1 MNAVVQTN
9 VTEVKKPDFNAI
21 EKVGGEIAFPEVFA
35 KGEVGQVIRRVNRHP
50 DCIASNPDYVPDEKT
65 LRRALA
71 WWHTPMRMAFGLHGE
86 TGTGKTELLLY
97 IADRLNEPVY
107 MVKVHPALMPE
118 DLEGCKELVNDD
130 KGVVTKNTLGPAAK
144 AYAFGGLIILDE
156 VDKTNA
162 ALGCALHGLVEGKP
176 WPVEQ
181 FSLTIN
187 RHPMCRVTGTANTTG
202 QGGHERY
209 HTSGRMDLALRS
221 RFGWMQTHFPTPARE
236 MAILEK
242 KFGQMLPRAMLKA
255 CVDVANGFRDA
266 VLGAADQ
273 HGKRPGLDN
282 PEINAVFSTRTL
294 VNWCNY
300 TIAYGPTA
308 TWQEAFDFAF
318 DGSLDPECK
327 REAEAIT
334 QRILGGKLDMNVK
347 DVVESYK
354 LGK

>member
-1 MNAVVQTN
+1 MNAVAQTN
-9 VTEVKKPDFNAI
+9 VVEVKKPDFYAT
-21 EKVGGEIAFPEVFA
+21 EQVGGEIVFPEVFA
-35 KGEVGQVIRRVNRHP
+35 AGDVGKVTRRVNRHP
-50 DCIASNPDYVPDEKT
+50 DCLSSNPDYIPDETT

-97 IADRLNEPVY
+97 IADRLNEPAY

-118 DLEGCKELVNDD
+118 DLEGNKELVNGAN
-130 KGVVTKNTLGPAAK
+130 GVVTKNTLGPAAK

-156 VDKTNA
+156 VDKANA
-162 ALGCALHGLVEGKP
+162 PLGCALHGLVEGKP

-181 FSLTIN
+181 FSMTIN

-202 QGGHERY
+202 EGGHERY

-242 KFGQMLPRAMLKA
+242 KFLDKLPRPMLKA
-255 CVDVANGFRDA
+255 CVDLANGFRDA
-266 VLGAADQ
+266 VLGKADKE
-273 HGKRPGLDN
+273 GRREGLEF

-300 TIAYGPTA
+300 AIAFGPNA
-308 TWQEAFDFAF
+308 IWGEALDFAF
-318 DGSLDPECK
+318 NGSVDPESK
-327 REAEAIT
+327 VQAKAIK
-334 QRILGGKLDMNVK
+334 QRILDAKLSMTTK
-347 DVVESYK
+347 EVVEAYK
-354 LGK
+354 AGK